1 MGSRVGCQLKSHLEP
16 ERREGTQP
24 RDKHAGPR
32 RVAKHT
38 ETTPS
43 LHLSI
48 CRMAEIPEGASR
60 EAMGEGES

>member
-24 RDKHAGPR
+24 GDKRAGPR
-32 RVAKHT
+32 QAAKHT

-48 CRMAEIPEGASR
+48 CRMVEIPEGTSR
-60 EAMGEGES
+60 EAMGECES